1 MTKRSILEY
10 LMILTGCTIVSLGFV
25 FFINPYQFVP
35 GGVFGTSIVLH
46 YLMPQLQVGTY
57 GYMLSIPLL
66 VLSYFLLGKGIGART
81 LFATLASPFIMNVI
95 SSLAYPS
102 AEALQRLSPAELCGG
117 SVNLSQNLLLPAIF
131 GPVLIGVGSAFIMK
145 GKATSGGTDIV
156 AMIIHKYL
164 RVRFS
169 TALLCVDGVIVC
181 FGIAVIGLEQGLYSL
196 ICIFLLSRS
205 LAYAMSGSKNK
216 KILFIV
222 TRKNNADLRDYILH
236 TLDRTATALDSEGL
250 YSQQPKSTYL
260 MMVRMREVE
269 AITSA
274 IKALDP
280 DAFIIVTDAYD
291 AYGTR
296 WKAFPDK
303 HSIEIR

>member
-1 MTKRSILEY
+1 MKQSVLEYVSILV
-10 LMILTGCTIVSLGFV
+10 GCTMVSIGFV
-25 FFINPYQFVP
+25 FFINPYKFVP

-46 YLMPQLQVGTY
+46 NLMPQLQVGTY
-57 GYMLSIPLL
+57 GYMLGIPLL
-66 VLSYFLLGKGIGART
+66 VMSYFLLGKGIGART
-81 LFATLASPFIMNVI
+81 LFATLASPCIMNVI

-102 AEALQRLSPAELCGG
+102 AEALQRLSPTELCGG
-117 SVNLSQNLLLPAIF
+117 HVNLSNNLLLPAIF
-131 GPVLIGVGSAFIMK
+131 GPVLIGVGTAFIMK

-169 TALLCVDGVIVC
+169 TALLCVDGIVVC

-196 ICIFLLSRS
+196 ICIFLLSRT
-205 LAYAMSGSKNK
+205 LAYAVSGSKNK
-216 KILFIV
+216 KILFII
-222 TRKNNADLRDYILH
+222 TRKNNADLRDFILH
-236 TLDRTATALDSEGL
+236 KINRTATALDSEGL

-269 AITSA
+269 AITSS
-274 IKALDP
+274 IRALDP

-303 HSIEIR
+303 HTIEIR